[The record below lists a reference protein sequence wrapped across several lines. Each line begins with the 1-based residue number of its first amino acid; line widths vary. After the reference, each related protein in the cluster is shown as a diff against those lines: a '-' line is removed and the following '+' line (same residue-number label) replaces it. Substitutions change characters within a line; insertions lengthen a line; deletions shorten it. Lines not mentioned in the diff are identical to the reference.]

1 MVKKSSNSLG
11 FTVSVAQQKLFIALA
26 FGSVLIGA
34 GTILYFMTGQYASN
48 SNFSAFWIPMIQALI
63 WPALAFFI
71 PFLLGIRRKMST
83 INRVFEATF
92 FATLISLAASLVY
105 PVTYAMQGYF
115 TKSMPEI
122 DSYAGFIIAQT
133 SPLVGLGIV
142 YIFAILY
149 YLRKR

>member
-11 FTVSVAQQKLFIALA
+11 YTVSVAQQKLFIALA

-34 GTILYFMTGQYASN
+34 GTIMYFMISQYASN
-48 SNFSAFWIPMIQALI
+48 SNFSVWWMPVLQTLV
-63 WPALAFFI
+63 WPALAFLI

-92 FATLISLAASLVY
+92 FAALISLAASVIY
-105 PVTYAMQGYF
+105 PVTYAIQGYF

-122 DSYAGFIIAQT
+122 DSYAAFIIA
-133 SPLVGLGIV
+133 SVGPLVGLGLV